1 MKDPFSYRAEHTD
14 MIRVCHLSFLSSPV
28 DCDMVFIFFRTCST
42 NTQRMTGNSRWRR
55 ATSLGTAVCKKK
67 RIMRRL
73 TFAFRLVE
81 LKPLITA
88 MYSKKSSK
96 SHLML
101 FCIDL

>member
-1 MKDPFSYRAEHTD
+1 
-14 MIRVCHLSFLSSPV
+14 
-28 DCDMVFIFFRTCST
+28 
-42 NTQRMTGNSRWRR
+42 
-55 ATSLGTAVCKKK
+55 VCKKK